1 MYKASL
7 LYNWFYS
14 KLFPPQIQNTQIT
27 LRSKPQS
34 SIIIERHYDGLE
46 NDLADAVLDHITN
59 YDGMKYIEYRRFFI
73 VTHHEQVLIEPNPN
87 LEIYCRIDKCIFD
100 SI

>member
-1 MYKASL
+1 MRMASL

-14 KLFPPQIQNTQIT
+14 KLFIPQIKNTPIT
-27 LRSKPQS
+27 SISKPQS

-73 VTHHEQVLIEPNPN
+73 VTHHEQVLI
-87 LEIYCRIDKCIFD
+87 
-100 SI
+100 